1 MKVKPCFVLC
11 ISKEMTRKVQISLI
25 CKRRFVPNQNDFMY
39 CMNKDFMVQIDNNG
53 KNQVNY
59 STGVVHS

>member
-1 MKVKPCFVLC
+1 MRITPCFVLC
-11 ISKEMTRKVQISLI
+11 ISKLMTKKVQISLI
-25 CKRRFVPNQNDFMY
+25 CKRSFVPNQNDFMY

-59 STGVVHS
+59 STGAVHS